1 MARDRASIRVDMWAD
16 DDWRDLTEGAQHL
29 YMLILSH
36 PTLNYSGVA
45 EWRPGRLAAMTTG
58 KSPEKVADDAAELEA
73 RHFIVVDE
81 DTEEV
86 LVRSFVK
93 HDGLLKQP
101 KLAVSM
107 TKAFA
112 GIASKKI
119 RQVLAFEVQKLRE
132 REPDLAAWKVKQ
144 VQTILDAR
152 ATDIRSF
159 TPAVTPGVT
168 PGRGQAFDE
177 PTTTATS
184 TATRTS
190 SPAPSVRVSEADFER
205 AWAHWPKK
213 VERKKS
219 IEKFK
224 QAAKQRGLETLIAD
238 IIRFGDAYAA
248 SVEKQFVPALNVWL
262 NGERWT
268 DELPGMKSKPATAQ
282 DDIRDGIR
290 YVNGKPVIG
299 GPNGMTPEQY
309 DEWRDAR
316 AAHG

>member
-1 MARDRASIRVDMWAD
+1 MARDRASIKIDIWSD
-16 DDWRDLTEGAQHL
+16 DDWCDLDDGAQFL
-29 YMLILSH
+29 YLQLLSH
-36 PTLNYSGVA
+36 ATMSYAGVVD
-45 EWRPGRLAAMTTG
+45 WRPKRLAG
-58 KSPEKVADDAAELEA
+58 LSSNGSAAEIVA
-73 RHFIVVDE
+73 RALRLQERGFVLIDD
-81 DTEEV
+81 DTEEI

-93 HDGLLKQP
+93 HDGLLKHP
-101 KLAVSM
+101 KLPVSL
-107 TKAFA
+107 A
-112 GIASKKI
+112 
-119 RQVLAFEVQKLRE
+119 LAFTAIGSRRIRKVVAFELQKHFE
-132 REPDLAAWKVKQ
+132 REPDLAAWNHPQ
-144 VQTILDAR
+144 VQSILNAEAMPIEKVIAESCYGEAMPDQC
-152 ATDIRSF
+152 D
-159 TPAVTPGVT
+159 
-168 PGRGQAFDE
+168 
-177 PTTTATS
+177 TATATA

-224 QAAKQRGLETLIAD
+224 QAAKQRGLESLIAD

-290 YVNGKPVIG
+290 FVNGKPVIG

>member
-29 YMLILSH
+29 YMLLLSH
-36 PTLNYSGVA
+36 PTLNYAGVA
-45 EWRPGRLAAMTTG
+45 EWRPGRLAAMTSG
-58 KSPEKVADDAAELEA
+58 KSAEKVAADAAELEA
-73 RHFIVVDE
+73 HLFIVVDA

-86 LVRSFVK
+86 LIRSFVK

-159 TPAVTPGVT
+159 TPAVTPGFT

-177 PTTTATS
+177 PTTTATT

-190 SPAPSVRVSEADFER
+190 SPAPSVRVSEADFDR

-224 QAAKQRGLETLIAD
+224 QAAKQRGLEPLIAD
-238 IIRFGDAYAA
+238 VIRFGDAYAA

-268 DELPGMKSKPATAQ
+268 DELPVAQ
-282 DDIRDGIR
+282 ASPGAQPRRAIPK
-290 YVNGKPVIG
+290 N
-299 GPNGMTPEQY
+299 Q
-309 DEWRDAR
+309 EWLYR
-316 AAHG
+316 

>member
-36 PTLNYSGVA
+36 PTLNYAGVA
-45 EWRPGRLAAMTTG
+45 EWRPGRLAAMTNS
-58 KSPEKVADDAAELEA
+58 KSSEKVTNDAAELEA
-73 RHFIVVDE
+73 HLFVVVDE

-132 REPDLAAWKVKQ
+132 REPELAAWKVKQ
-144 VQTILDAR
+144 VQTILEAR
-152 ATDIRSF
+152 ATDIREL
-159 TPAVTPGVT
+159 TPAVTPAFT

-177 PTTTATS
+177 PTTTATT
-184 TATRTS
+184 TATRAS
-190 SPAPSVRVSEADFER
+190 SPAPSVRVTEADFER

-219 IEKFK
+219 LEKFK
-224 QAAKQRGLETLIAD
+224 QVAKQRDLETLIAD
-238 IIRFGDAYAA
+238 IARFGAAYQR
-248 SVEKQFVPALNVWL
+248 STEKQFIPALNVWL

-268 DELPGMKSKPATAQ
+268 DELPGAGGASPAE
-282 DDIRDGIR
+282 DIRNGFKFIG
-290 YVNGKPVIG
+290 GKPVMG
-299 GPNGMTPEQY
+299 GRQGMNREQY
-309 DEWRDAR
+309 DAWLEDQR
-316 AAHG
+316 ANSR